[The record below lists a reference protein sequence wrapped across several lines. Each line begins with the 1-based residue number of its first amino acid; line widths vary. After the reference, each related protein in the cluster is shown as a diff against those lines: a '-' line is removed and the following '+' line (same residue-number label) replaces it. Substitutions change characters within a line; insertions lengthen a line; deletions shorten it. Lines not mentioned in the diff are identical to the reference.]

1 MGIVL
6 QEVTFDGPAP
16 TAAMIAARMTERV
29 GLPVIVRES
38 PAAAAAAAAVDR
50 GGLYDLA
57 AWIAFEMYPKAEIEL
72 TAYRAGAVKEHLR
85 RCGMDALP
93 IANVVQGVNEAAGTQ
108 TVYVQGYVGQEPT
121 LLLAT
126 TLALESLGGRLGEPM
141 SDELRREF
149 GRVVSGDE
157 LRRRHRKVGRQGLM
171 ALAGGV
177 LLLPVLVPVWTVEM
191 AWQVGMLLR
200 RLRKARR
207 RVKKHLSGQA
217 AGGA

>member
-1 MGIVL
+1 
-6 QEVTFDGPAP
+6 
-16 TAAMIAARMTERV
+16 
-29 GLPVIVRES
+29 
-38 PAAAAAAAAVDR
+38 
-50 GGLYDLA
+50 
-57 AWIAFEMYPKAEIEL
+57 
-72 TAYRAGAVKEHLR
+72 
-85 RCGMDALP
+85 MDALP